1 MEVIGLIVI
10 GGLAG
15 WIAGTLVR
23 GAGYGLV
30 INIVV
35 GVIGGII
42 GGKLFALLGITQ
54 DGGWLV
60 RLALAVVG
68 AVLLLALVNL
78 AKRSPR
84 QSE

>member
-30 INIVV
+30 LNIVV

-42 GGKLFALLGITQ
+42 GGRLSALLGIAD
-54 DGGWLV
+54 DGGWRV

-78 AKRSPR
+78 ARPSRRRS
-84 QSE
+84 E